1 MGKRKMYD
9 FIDKHTG
16 VVFTAFT
23 VTLIILVFGV
33 AYIGASFE
41 AAAYRKFCDTPVT
54 TWDALFLDLRIDE
67 C

>member
-1 MGKRKMYD
+1 MYD
-9 FIDKHTG
+9 FIEKHTG
-16 VVFTAFT
+16 VFFTAFIVG
-23 VTLIILVFGV
+23 VTLILFGV
-33 AYIGASFE
+33 AYMGASFE